1 MNEIIY
7 PRFRW
12 FVLITSIIVTTTT
25 AMSLISP
32 APLVGAIQQ
41 SMPDLS
47 LGQVT
52 YVTMF
57 YFNFFVAFA
66 ALFGG
71 ILLDKFGVIKVYI
84 GGLFLVGV
92 GALMVPFV
100 GDFYYGMLLIR
111 FLQGCG
117 TGPVM
122 AAGAAIAALYFP
134 HNERNI
140 AAGAQG
146 FAVSFGVLLGFQY
159 STRIFAATGSWNA
172 SLTWLAPICIL
183 GIILSIIVAFGPKPP
198 EVKAVHTE
206 TASKG
211 ELKMALLLPVTW
223 VAIASIVA
231 MSWVYQAFND
241 LTPNYLSYAPPI
253 GLDLGEVKSS
263 NIMSFAQ
270 MVYMAG
276 SIIGGIITDK
286 VFKGNCR
293 PILLSGFLIGA
304 IFGLLIK
311 FDFITVNLFFL
322 TGSLALAAFFFSF
335 VNPQALGYIAK
346 NYPAHITGKLGGL
359 AMGIGIFGGAAG
371 VAAGAR
377 ALHITGLYQM
387 SINIMVGVC
396 IVGFFIGLFMRPK
409 IALK

>member
-1 MNEIIY
+1 
-7 PRFRW
+7 
-12 FVLITSIIVTTTT
+12 
-25 AMSLISP
+25 
-32 APLVGAIQQ
+32 
-41 SMPDLS
+41 MPDLS

-84 GGLFLVGV
+84 GGLFLIGV

-100 GDFYYGMLLIR
+100 ADFYYGMLLIR
-111 FLQGCG
+111 LLQGCG

-122 AAGAAIAALYFP
+122 AAGAAIAATYFP

-159 STRIFAATGSWNA
+159 SARIFAATGNWHV

-183 GIILSIIVAFGPKPP
+183 GIILSILVAFGPKPP
-198 EVKAVHTE
+198 EIEVVHREIT
-206 TASKG
+206 SKG
-211 ELKMALLLPVTW
+211 ELKSALLLPVTW
-223 VAIASIVA
+223 VAIACIVA

-241 LTPNYLSYAPPI
+241 LTPNYLSYATPV
-253 GLDLGEVKSS
+253 GLNLGEVKAS

-270 MVYMAG
+270 IVYMAG

-293 PILLSGFLIGA
+293 PVLLSGFLIGA
-304 IFGLLIK
+304 IFGFLIK
-311 FDFITVNLFFL
+311 FDFITGNQVFL

-346 NYPAHITGKLGGL
+346 NYPTHITGKLGGL

-377 ALHITGLYQM
+377 ALHVTGLYQM

-396 IVGFFIGLFMRPK
+396 IVGFFIGLFMK
-409 IALK
+409 SKKSGE